1 MKCLLCGRES
11 AIEAKIDQFQL
22 SERVRKM
29 LEREF
34 GIGNDR
40 GMLDNGVCRECLAL
54 PAADRLVVR
63 PRPA

>member
-1 MKCLLCGRES
+1 MTCVLCGKKSPVE
-11 AIEAKIDQFQL
+11 EKIDQFPL

-34 GIGNDR
+34 RIEKA
-40 GMLDNGVCRECLAL
+40 GVCPKCLAL
-54 PAADRLVVR
+54 PPVVR

>member
-1 MKCLLCGRES
+1 MTCVLCGKKSPVE
-11 AIEAKIDQFQL
+11 EKIDQFPF

-34 GIGNDR
+34 RVKNPD
-40 GMLDNGVCRECLAL
+40 VCAECLAL
-54 PAADRLVVR
+54 PAVVR